1 MAVALHVCLK
11 RTRATRASQ
20 HRQHMCTSVPQNH
33 TTCVFC
39 CVSRKHACWL
49 VRLDLR
55 VAVRLHTRGRMSVC
69 VCTREGD
76 PRLTELGSCFSRTF
90 STVTKSSSGERERE
104 RERERVCVCV
114 CERERDSVCVCV
126 CLPEILVFVI
136 DFFPEK
142 KISSK
147 FLRKFL
153 KKSITK
159 TRIPGR
165 PLFQKGLFSGNNSHK
180 SNIKHFKRIIYS
192 LI

>member
-104 RERERVCVCV
+104 RERECVCVCV
-114 CERERDSVCVCV
+114 CERERERERERVPDVQGHNTGRHRRTHTFAGRHD
-126 CLPEILVFVI
+126 LPHPPALPLHV
-136 DFFPEK
+136 PRTPLRA
-142 KISSK
+142 ISPRVHS
-147 FLRKFL
+147 
-153 KKSITK
+153 
-159 TRIPGR
+159 P
-165 PLFQKGLFSGNNSHK
+165 
-180 SNIKHFKRIIYS
+180 
-192 LI
+192 